1 MMKYRSVNPYGL
13 TIMTMNAGSE
23 AATTVRIGVTATV
36 AMVGSVG
43 EILTVTGAGPLGAM
57 AITENVRMVALAMKT
72 ALVGEGVTIGN
83 AEVSARAVHGLRTM
97 SAGGVVIL
105 GGEMGATNRARG
117 EAADVMAMGAGMGVG
132 MAIPILKGILP
143 IGHARCASAVRLIA
157 GKVRGERGLMGEI
170 EAWAVGVT
178 IGGSGK
184 SGTVEIGTTV
194 RPDANATMAS
204 RRLGGVVTMDSMGR
218 KRCVA

>member
-23 AATTVRIGVTATV
+23 AATTVRIVGPATV

-43 EILTVTGAGPLGAM
+43 EVLTVIGAGLLGAM
-57 AITENVRMVALAMKT
+57 AITESVRMVALTMKT
-72 ALVGEGVTIGN
+72 ALVGGGVTIEN
-83 AEVSARAVHGLRTM
+83 AEVTARVVHGLRTM
-97 SAGGVVIL
+97 IAGGVVIL
-105 GGEMGATNRARG
+105 DGEKGATNRARG
-117 EAADVMAMGAGMGVG
+117 EAADVIAMGAGMGVG
-132 MAIPILKGILP
+132 MAIPILRGILP
-143 IGHARCASAVRLIA
+143 IGHARCALVVRLIE
-157 GKVRGERGLMGEI
+157 GEERGAKGLMDEI
-170 EAWAVGVT
+170 EASAVGVT

-204 RRLGGVVTMDSMGR
+204 RRHGGVETMDLMR
-218 KRCVA
+218 WKRRVA